1 MPVIKSAIKKLR
13 QDKKREEAN
22 DALRD
27 SLKNAV
33 RSAKKTKTGKSVAKA
48 VAIVDKAAKQ
58 NIIHGN
64 KASRL
69 KSSLNKLAKPVS
81 VKKIDVKEIKT
92 IKKVAPIKKAATKK
106 TSK

>member
-13 QDKKREEAN
+13 QDKKREITN

-48 VAIVDKAAKQ
+48 VAIIDKAAKQ

-69 KSSLNKLAKPVS
+69 KSSLNKIAKPVS
-81 VKKIDVKEIKT
+81 VKKIDVKENKT
-92 IKKVAPIKKAATKK
+92 VKKVAPKKK
-106 TSK
+106 TSPKKSSK